1 MKKLVT
7 LICIAMGCTI
17 ACKAQ
22 EGYRVSGKIDGIPDG
37 TLLLVSDEKGKPD
50 TLGVTRVTNGAF
62 VFTGKVDAPMA
73 VYIAAPGQKNV
84 IPLMLENTSFMLNV
98 GSRGALIKGGALQE
112 IYSQFSKVNSDLLQK
127 QDRIMEEHR
136 QAQLD
141 RDIKK
146 MQALRKQ
153 FEDVVEEARL
163 QEKALLEKYANSY
176 VAAYVVAA
184 GMRQLE
190 LEVLKA
196 RYGILSDAAKETVPG
211 RAVEAFIEEL
221 EKLTEG
227 ELAPDFTVVSPQG
240 DSLSLHPLKAKAKL
254 IHFWTSGNNACRE
267 NNVELLDIYQKYHL
281 KGLEIIS
288 VSRDQ
293 DRSNWL
299 KAVNEDG
306 MVWKHGIDG
315 NAVVFQRYHVL
326 SVPYT
331 ILLNEENEIG
341 GKNLS
346 TAALKN
352 KLAELLKKKK

>member
-1 MKKLVT
+1 M
-7 LICIAMGCTI
+7 
-17 ACKAQ
+17 
-22 EGYRVSGKIDGIPDG
+22 
-37 TLLLVSDEKGKPD
+37 
-50 TLGVTRVTNGAF
+50 
-62 VFTGKVDAPMA
+62 
-73 VYIAAPGQKNV
+73 
-84 IPLMLENTSFMLNV
+84 
-98 GSRGALIKGGALQE
+98 
-112 IYSQFSKVNSDLLQK
+112 
-127 QDRIMEEHR
+127 
-136 QAQLD
+136 
-141 RDIKK
+141 
-146 MQALRKQ
+146 
-153 FEDVVEEARL
+153 
-163 QEKALLEKYANSY
+163 
-176 VAAYVVAA
+176 
-184 GMRQLE
+184 E

-331 ILLNEENEIG
+331 ILLNEENEIV